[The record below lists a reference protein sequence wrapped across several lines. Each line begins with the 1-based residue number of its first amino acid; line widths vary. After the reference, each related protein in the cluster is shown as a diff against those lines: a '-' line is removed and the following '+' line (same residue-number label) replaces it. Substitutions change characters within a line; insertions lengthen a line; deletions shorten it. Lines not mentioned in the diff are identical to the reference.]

1 MRVRRSLKS
10 VKKMPDVYIV
20 LRRGKL
26 QARCKSK
33 KRLNTRQG

>member
-1 MRVRRSLKS
+1 MRIRNSLKS
-10 VKKMPDVYIV
+10 VKAMPGVYIV
-20 LRRGKL
+20 RRRGKL